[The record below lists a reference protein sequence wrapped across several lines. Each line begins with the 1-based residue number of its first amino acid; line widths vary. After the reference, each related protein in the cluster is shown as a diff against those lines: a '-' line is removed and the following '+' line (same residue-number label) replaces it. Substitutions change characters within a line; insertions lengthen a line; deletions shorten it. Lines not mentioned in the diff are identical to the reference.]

1 MWCGN
6 SAEEELRTIGVLA
19 TISHGQDA
27 WSCVLVDEVLVLK
40 LGTINGFAT
49 RSISLGEVTSLAHE
63 TRNHSVE
70 LASFVSVSI
79 LTRAEL
85 FEVSHCL
92 WDIFSYNSIQIRPA
106 CFPPILM
113 SKNAVHVIVIT

>member
-49 RSISLGEVTSLAHE
+49 RSISLGEVTSLTHE

-79 LTRAEL
+79 LTCAKL

-92 WDIFSYNSIQIRPA
+92 RDIFLIQFRPA

-113 SKNAVHVIVIT
+113 SKNAVHVIVITSV